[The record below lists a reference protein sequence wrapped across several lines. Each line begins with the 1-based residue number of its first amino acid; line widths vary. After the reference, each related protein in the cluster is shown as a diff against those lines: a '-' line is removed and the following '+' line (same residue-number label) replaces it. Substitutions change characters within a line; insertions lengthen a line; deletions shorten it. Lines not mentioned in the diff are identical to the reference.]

1 MSDILTKISEEFDSF
16 THSQK
21 VVASYVTENTNALAF
36 STLDDFAMKIGV
48 STTTIIRF
56 ARALGYSGYSDMQ
69 KDIQKIIKDKVSL
82 PERLNSSSA
91 LNMNEDQLLKDTFNN
106 DINDIHSTFA
116 SMSKEDLHQ
125 AIETIISAKNVYLLG
140 LRSSFSLSYYMS
152 SRLGQI
158 RKNVRLI
165 QSVGL
170 DFPEEIIGADE
181 SDICIGFMFP
191 RYSKHTA
198 NILSWFKQ
206 NGVKII
212 LVTSQNWVSVKDYGD
227 IILPCCVNSVS
238 FKNSFVAPMCL
249 INYITAAIAMDD
261 FSGSMEVLKQ
271 TEQILSQGYYLG
283 L

>member
-1 MSDILTKISEEFDSF
+1 MSDILIKISEEFNSF

-21 VVASYVTENTNALAF
+21 VVANYVTENTNALAF

-48 STTTIIRF
+48 STTTVIRF

-69 KDIQKIIKDKVSL
+69 KDIQNLIKDKVSL
-82 PERLNSSSA
+82 PERLNSSIS
-91 LNMNEDQLLKDTFNN
+91 LNEDQLLNDTFNN
-106 DINDIHSTFA
+106 DINDITSTLA
-116 SMSKEDLHQ
+116 AMSKEDLHH
-125 AIETIISAKNVYLLG
+125 AIEMILSANKIYLLG
-140 LRSSFSLSYYMS
+140 LRSSFSLSYYMA

-158 RKNVRLI
+158 RKNVHLI
-165 QSVGL
+165 QSVGMG
-170 DFPEEIIGADE
+170 FPEEIISAQE
-181 SDICIGFMFP
+181 NDICIGFMFP

-198 NILSWFKQ
+198 NILSWLKQ

-212 LVTSQNWVSVKDYGD
+212 LVTSQNWISVKNYGD

-249 INYITAAIAMDD
+249 INYITAAVSMDD
-261 FSGSMEVLKQ
+261 FSGSMEILKQ
-271 TEQILSQGYYLG
+271 TEQILNKGYYLG